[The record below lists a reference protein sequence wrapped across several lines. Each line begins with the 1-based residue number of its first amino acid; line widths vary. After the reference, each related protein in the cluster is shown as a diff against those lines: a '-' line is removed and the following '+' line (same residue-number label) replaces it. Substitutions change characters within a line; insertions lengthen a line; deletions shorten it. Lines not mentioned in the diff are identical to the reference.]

1 MALAQ
6 GTRLGPYEVVAPL
19 GAGGRGEVY
28 RGRDTRLGREVAL
41 KVLKVLHAER
51 LSESDSIAGM
61 YVSPDGQSILYAGA
75 RDASDLM
82 MIENFR

>member
-28 RGRDTRLGREVAL
+28 RGRDTHLGREVAL
-41 KVLKVLHAER
+41 KVLPVER